1 MPRHRIDLNSDRQK
15 YRPTV
20 EVRGVERRSCRLR
33 SELTDFNSSGGT
45 IAPMPALGDPID
57 VGPVRLRNRFVAT
70 AHASGL
76 VQDGL
81 AMPGDAE
88 YWGRVAEGGAAMLI
102 SGGTVTAPE
111 STPRRR
117 NLVEAWRPEVVPG
130 LARRVDAIHA
140 GASVA
145 VCQLV
150 HLGRETLGAE
160 TWYAPV
166 GPSAVR
172 SPREPT
178 APRPLTD
185 AEIDDVIEGHRAAT
199 ENAVDAGFDG
209 VELHAAHGYLVSQFL
224 AATTNVRPGAHELE
238 GRVDFLRRLLEV
250 MREAAPGRLLG
261 VRLSVGG
268 AHEAGLDLD
277 ALCAVLPLVGGL
289 VDYVNLTV
297 GVRTTYVRDMATE
310 RPPLLDDLPRLRS
323 RVGVP
328 LIASQSFRDPRDM
341 EEALARGADLVGM
354 ARPFIA
360 DPELPSK
367 LLAGRWPEVRPCVS
381 CNEDCRAFD
390 PCLLCSVNPD
400 LAPPGQRQRPA
411 VPLAIATSGGAGER
425 VAVVGAGPA
434 GLECAMRLAAGGRA
448 VTLWDARDRIGGQ
461 LAVAA
466 AAPHRRG
473 WMRLLDFYAS
483 ALERLGVDARLG
495 RAAGGEELE
504 PYDEIVLAVG
514 SDEVLPDVEGI
525 AAAVRS
531 SDAITAGPEALA
543 GVERLVIVDDGY
555 GWWPC
560 VSTVELAAAAGVA
573 ETTVVT
579 PSTAFA
585 AGIPAESRVQFFE
598 RIGASCPRI
607 VPLARLAAVE
617 EAGVQLRGA
626 ALSHLLADAVIVV
639 GERRPR
645 SWSWLG
651 ERAGVRAV
659 GDCIVPRRV
668 QHAVSEGR
676 AAADQILHAAEPV
689 LHRTH

>member
-1 MPRHRIDLNSDRQK
+1 MAS
-15 YRPTV
+15 
-20 EVRGVERRSCRLR
+20 
-33 SELTDFNSSGGT
+33 
-45 IAPMPALGDPID
+45 LGEPID
-57 VGPVRLRNRFVAT
+57 VGPVTLRNRFVAT

-76 VQDGL
+76 VGDGL
-81 AMPGDAE
+81 ALPGDAE
-88 YWGRVAEGGAAMLI
+88 YWGRLAEGGAAMLI

-117 NLVEAWRPEVVPG
+117 NLIEAWRPEVVPG
-130 LARRVDAIHA
+130 WAKRVAAIHA
-140 GASVA
+140 GGGVA
-145 VCQLV
+145 VSQLV

-160 TWYAPV
+160 TWYAPI

-185 AEIDDVIEGHRAAT
+185 AEIDGIVDGHRAAT
-199 ENAVDAGFDG
+199 EHAVEAGFDG

-224 AATTNVRPGAHELE
+224 AATTNVRPGAVELE
-238 GRVDFLRRLLEV
+238 GRAGFLRRLLEA
-250 MREAAPGRLLG
+250 MRAAAPGRLLG

-268 AHEAGLDLD
+268 ADEAGLDLD
-277 ALCAVLPLVGGL
+277 SLCALLPLVDGL

-323 RVGVP
+323 LVRVP
-328 LIASQSFRDPRDM
+328 LVASQSFRDQRDM

-360 DPELPSK
+360 DPELPRK
-367 LLAGRWPEVRPCVS
+367 LLAGRAPEVRPCVS

-400 LAPPGQRQRPA
+400 LAPPGHRHRPA
-411 VPLAIATSGGAGER
+411 VPLEIAPRDRYPAR

-434 GLECAMRLAAGGRA
+434 GLECAMRLAAAGREVA
-448 VTLWDARDRIGGQ
+448 LWDERERIGGQ

-473 WMRLLDFYAS
+473 WIRLLDFYAA
-483 ALERLGVDARLG
+483 ALERLGVDVRLG
-495 RAAGGEELE
+495 QAATADALE
-504 PYDEIVLAVG
+504 PYADVVVAIG
-514 SDEVLPDVEGI
+514 SEEVLPEPAGGAPRSADAGAEGSG
-525 AAAVRS
+525 ALAGARRS
-531 SDAITAGPEALA
+531 SDAIAAGPEALA
-543 GVERLVIVDDGY
+543 GIERLVVVDDGF

-560 VSTVELAAAAGVA
+560 VSAVELGVEAGVA
-573 ETTVVT
+573 EITVVT

-585 AGIPAESRVQFFE
+585 AGIPAESRVQFLQ
-598 RIGASCPRI
+598 RLGARAPRV
-607 VPLARLAAVE
+607 VPLARLAAIADDGVRLGG
-617 EAGVQLRGA
+617 AGPA
-626 ALSHLLADAVIVV
+626 HLPADAVIVV

-668 QHAVSEGR
+668 QHAISEGH
-676 AAADQILHAAEPV
+676 AAAGQILHAAEPV
-689 LHRTH
+689 LGSIH